1 MINQD
6 YFDLSQAVIT
16 EDNVQ
21 RIAELIALK
30 ALKTLCKFPQ
40 KAFTHLYN
48 GLIRDVYYSYNPEH
62 TFSDAY
68 DLVQTLICFLWEN
81 LGKRM
86 DTIISINKK
95 GTPLDVKRTCFKLVN
110 KQINRYAFI
119 FKKSQT
125 TDSIMDMEY
134 DFPDEIN
141 ETQDYSKAD
150 ELLEKMN
157 LNQGQ
162 KDVLDCFMNG
172 MSYHATARHLSIA
185 TSTIY
190 RRRIRIQMIYNSL

>member
-6 YFDLSQAVIT
+6 YSDLSQAVIT

-68 DLVQTLICFLWEN
+68 DLVQSLICFLWEKAAFLQRTIAFSEALCYN
-81 LGKRM
+81 LK
-86 DTIISINKK
+86 N
-95 GTPLDVKRTCFKLVN
+95 
-110 KQINRYAFI
+110 I
-119 FKKSQT
+119 FTFYLLHFTYYFDRRESLCALL
-125 TDSIMDMEY
+125 
-134 DFPDEIN
+134 
-141 ETQDYSKAD
+141 QDI
-150 ELLEKMN
+150 
-157 LNQGQ
+157 
-162 KDVLDCFMNG
+162 
-172 MSYHATARHLSIA
+172 TAAKEQHPF
-185 TSTIY
+185 
-190 RRRIRIQMIYNSL
+190 

>member
-1 MINQD
+1 MNSNNN
-6 YFDLSQAVIT
+6 YEF
-16 EDNVQ
+16 E
-21 RIAELIALK
+21 
-30 ALKTLCKFPQ
+30 
-40 KAFTHLYN
+40 
-48 GLIRDVYYSYNPEH
+48 
-62 TFSDAY
+62 
-68 DLVQTLICFLWEN
+68 LWEN

-150 ELLEKMN
+150 ELLEKMDN
-157 LNQGQ
+157 YFDADYMIANATEDKQYQ
-162 KDVLDCFMNG
+162 KYWHTPYIYLTAGTYTISACYKYTL
-172 MSYHATARHLSIA
+172 MSKDGVVGSTVQS
-185 TSTIY
+185 TSFKQICTY
-190 RRRIRIQMIYNSL
+190 F